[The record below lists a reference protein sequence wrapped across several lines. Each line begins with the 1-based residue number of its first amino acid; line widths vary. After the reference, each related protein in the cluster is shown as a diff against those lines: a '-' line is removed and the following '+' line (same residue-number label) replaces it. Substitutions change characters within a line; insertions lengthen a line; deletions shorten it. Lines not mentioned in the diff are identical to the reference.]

1 MGSWRVSP
9 AGPNQQN
16 ICKRP
21 LKSTPA
27 RSSAFAGELGFLT
40 QQIHKCPSILV
51 QHAAASNQTPV
62 MRTPPTAAT
71 SRLEPSSCFVQTVQ
85 ILMAS
90 FIKCLRKASE
100 TLDRSKV
107 YLV

>member
-9 AGPNQQN
+9 AERNEQN
-16 ICKRP
+16 ICKHS
-21 LKSTPA
+21 LKSTPS
-27 RSSAFAGELGFLT
+27 RSSAFAGQLGFLT
-40 QQIHKCPSILV
+40 QKIHKCPSILV

-62 MRTPPTAAT
+62 MRTPPNVAT
-71 SRLEPSSCFVQTVQ
+71 SRLEPSSCFVQTVR

-107 YLV
+107 FLV